1 MAIIGSIH
9 CCLAIL
15 ELVLESRAFHHESL
29 ASQYSCFLFLF
40 FFFKA
45 TDNKCCTMKSEN
57 EVWMRAMN
65 LTENLLTSG
74 ALKIWH
80 ARWNISQVMDYT
92 IIGFWNGEAKL
103 GGHLEPPQPL
113 ESVLLLL

>member
-1 MAIIGSIH
+1 
-9 CCLAIL
+9 
-15 ELVLESRAFHHESL
+15 
-29 ASQYSCFLFLF
+29 
-40 FFFKA
+40 
-45 TDNKCCTMKSEN
+45 
-57 EVWMRAMN
+57 MRAMN

-103 GGHLEPPQPL
+103 GGHLEPLQPL
-113 ESVLLLL
+113 QSVLLLL